1 MKRIVTEGITAGA
14 LGATAV
20 AAWFLLYDA
29 AQGRPYFTPAL
40 LGAVLFHGLRDVSA
54 VSISWPLV
62 LGYSLFHWAAFV
74 LFGIAAAAL
83 LAGADRQP
91 TLLFVFVMLVCC
103 FEVFALAL
111 VAILAEWLF
120 EALAWWSIVVANG
133 LALAVMLSFLGRR
146 HRRAWQ
152 GLHAFGMTPGLLY
165 PRPSMRK

>member
-1 MKRIVTEGITAGA
+1 MKRIVKEGLIAGA
-14 LGATAV
+14 LGGTAV

-40 LGAVLFHGLRDVSA
+40 LGAVLFHGLRDVSS

-62 LGYSLFHWAAFV
+62 LGYSLLHWAAFA
-74 LFGIAAAAL
+74 LFGVAAAGL

-111 VAILAEWLF
+111 VAVLAEWLF
-120 EALAWWSIVVANG
+120 EALAWWSIAGAN
-133 LALAVMLSFLGRR
+133 ALAVAVMLVFFGRR
-146 HRRAWQ
+146 HRQAWQ
-152 GLHAFGMTPGLLY
+152 GLHALGL
-165 PRPSMRK
+165 P

>member
-1 MKRIVTEGITAGA
+1 MRRIVTEGITAGA

-54 VSISWPLV
+54 VSVSLPLV
-62 LGYSLFHWAAFV
+62 LGYSLFHWAAFA

-103 FEVFALAL
+103 FEVLALAL
-111 VAILAEWLF
+111 VAVLAEWLF
-120 EALAWWSIVVANG
+120 EALAWWSIAVAN
-133 LALAVMLSFLGRR
+133 ALAVVVMLAFLGRR
-146 HRRAWQ
+146 HRQVWH
-152 GLHAFGMTPGLLY
+152 GLHAFGL
-165 PRPSMRK
+165 R

>member
-1 MKRIVTEGITAGA
+1 MKRIVVEGITAGA

-29 AQGRPYFTPAL
+29 AKGRLYFTPAL
-40 LGAVLFHGLRDVSA
+40 LGAVLFNGLRDVSA

-62 LGYSLFHWAAFV
+62 LGYSLFHWAAFA

-91 TLLFVFVMLVCC
+91 TLLFVFVMPVCC
-103 FEVFALAL
+103 FEVFVLAL

-120 EALAWWSIVVANG
+120 EALAWWSIAVANV
-133 LALAVMLSFLGRR
+133 LAVAVMLSFLGRG
-146 HRRAWQ
+146 HRQAWQ
-152 GLHAFGMTPGLLY
+152 RLHAVSLL
-165 PRPSMRK
+165 

>member
-54 VSISWPLV
+54 LSVSWALV
-62 LGYSLFHWAAFV
+62 LRYSLFHLAAFA

-83 LAGADRQP
+83 LAVADRQP
-91 TLLFVFVMLVCC
+91 TVLFVFVMLVCC
-103 FEVFALAL
+103 FEVFALGM
-111 VAILAEWLF
+111 VAVLAEWLF
-120 EALAWWSIVVANG
+120 EALAWWSIAAAN
-133 LALAVMLSFLGRR
+133 ALAVVAMLSFLGRR
-146 HRRAWQ
+146 HRQAWQ
-152 GLHAFGMTPGLLY
+152 EFHAVSLL
-165 PRPSMRK
+165 

>member
-54 VSISWPLV
+54 LSVSWPLV
-62 LGYSLFHWAAFV
+62 LGYSLFHLAAFA

-83 LAGADRQP
+83 LAVADRQP
-91 TLLFVFVMLVCC
+91 PVLFVFVMLVCC
-103 FEVFALAL
+103 FEVFALGL
-111 VAILAEWLF
+111 VAVLAEWLF
-120 EALAWWSIVVANG
+120 EALAWWSIAAANG
-133 LALAVMLSFLGRR
+133 LAVVAMLSFLGRR
-146 HRRAWQ
+146 HRQAWQ
-152 GLHAFGMTPGLLY
+152 EFHAVSLL
-165 PRPSMRK
+165 

>member
-40 LGAVLFHGLRDVSA
+40 LGSVLFHGLRDVSA
-54 VSISWPLV
+54 VSIAWPLV
-62 LGYSLFHWAAFV
+62 LGYSLFHWAAFA
-74 LFGIAAAAL
+74 LFGIAAAGL
-83 LAGADRQP
+83 LARADRQP

-111 VAILAEWLF
+111 VAVLAEWLF
-120 EALAWWSIVVANG
+120 EALAWWSIAVAN
-133 LALAVMLSFLGRR
+133 ALAVVVMLSFLGRR
-146 HRRAWQ
+146 HWQAWQ
-152 GLHAFGMTPGLLY
+152 GLHAFGLP
-165 PRPSMRK
+165 

>member
-54 VSISWPLV
+54 LGVSWPLV
-62 LGYSLFHWAAFV
+62 LGYSLFHLAAFA

-83 LAGADRQP
+83 LAVADRQP
-91 TLLFVFVMLVCC
+91 TVLFVFVMLVCC
-103 FEVFALAL
+103 FEVFALGM
-111 VAILAEWLF
+111 VAVLAEWLF
-120 EALAWWSIVVANG
+120 EALAWWSIAAAN
-133 LALAVMLSFLGRR
+133 ALAVVAMLSFLGRR
-146 HRRAWQ
+146 HRQAWQ
-152 GLHAFGMTPGLLY
+152 EFHAVSLL
-165 PRPSMRK
+165 

>member
-1 MKRIVTEGITAGA
+1 MQRIVTEGLTAGA
-14 LGATAV
+14 LGGTAV

-54 VSISWPLV
+54 VGITWPLV
-62 LGYSLFHWAAFV
+62 LGYSLFHWAAFA

-91 TLLFVFVMLVCC
+91 TLLFVFLMLICC

-111 VAILAEWLF
+111 VAVLAEWLF
-120 EALAWWSIVVANG
+120 EALAWWNIAVAN
-133 LALAVMLSFLGRR
+133 ALAVLVMLSFLGRR
-146 HRRAWQ
+146 HRQAWQ
-152 GLHAFGMTPGLLY
+152 GLHAVDPL
-165 PRPSMRK
+165 

>member
-62 LGYSLFHWAAFV
+62 LGYSLFPWAASA
-74 LFGIAAAAL
+74 LFAIAAAAM

-111 VAILAEWLF
+111 VAVLAEWLF
-120 EALAWWSIVVANG
+120 EALAWWSIAVAN
-133 LALAVMLSFLGRR
+133 ALAVVVMLSFLGRR
-146 HRRAWQ
+146 HRQAWQ
-152 GLHAFGMTPGLLY
+152 ELHAVSLL
-165 PRPSMRK
+165 